1 MCFSIRLEDE
11 GRLADLTRSL
21 KNEKQERKMADN
33 NITQLQEELADL
45 KSTKFSLEKVI
56 LMHFEC
62 NATSDCIRSNICNS
76 NGLAHKIW
84 ELLH

>member
-1 MCFSIRLEDE
+1 MYFSIRLEDE

-56 LMHFEC
+56 LMNFEFTVK
-62 NATSDCIRSNICNS
+62 AVLSGYLKKTKQRREWKMV
-76 NGLAHKIW
+76 A
-84 ELLH
+84 